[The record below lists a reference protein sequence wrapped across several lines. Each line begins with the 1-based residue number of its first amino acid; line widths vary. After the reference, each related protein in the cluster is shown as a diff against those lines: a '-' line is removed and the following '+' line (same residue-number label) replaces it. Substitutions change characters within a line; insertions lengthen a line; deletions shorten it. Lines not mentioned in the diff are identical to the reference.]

1 MVCINVYLVYV
12 DAHCVFNIS
21 FFGDVQR
28 FCIYVSHNLPNFF
41 LIWSFQN
48 IIVSV
53 QYIDSISTVGNAV
66 VNLALT
72 KNYC

>member
-12 DAHCVFNIS
+12 DAHDVFNIS
-21 FFGDVQR
+21 LFGDVQR
-28 FCIYVSHNLPNFF
+28 FCIDVIHNLPNFF

-53 QYIDSISTVGNAV
+53 QYIDSISTVENAV